1 MKRLHIE
8 SNSPN
13 FIGVWNISN
22 DNLCDNLI
30 KFFEKNIHLQKQGR
44 VGGGINL
51 NIKKTYD
58 IPVDPINLESEN
70 YKIFKEYISEL
81 FKCYN
86 DYKLQWPFLSKFKTV
101 DIPSFNLQRYLSGDH
116 FSGIHTER
124 STTQNMHRIFAWMTY
139 LNDVQDQANGC
150 TNFTHY
156 NLKIKPEKGKTLIW
170 PAEWTHAHAGE
181 ILNEGKKYIITGW
194 ICFPFN

>member
-81 FKCYN
+81 FKCYK
-86 DYKLQWPFLSKFKTV
+86 D
-101 DIPSFNLQRYLSGDH
+101 
-116 FSGIHTER
+116 
-124 STTQNMHRIFAWMTY
+124 
-139 LNDVQDQANGC
+139 
-150 TNFTHY
+150 
-156 NLKIKPEKGKTLIW
+156 
-170 PAEWTHAHAGE
+170 
-181 ILNEGKKYIITGW
+181 
-194 ICFPFN
+194 